1 MRVPD
6 AVNPVNAAY
15 IWIMFGALL
24 IVYAVIA
31 YFFVTV
37 LVRLSARWRLDD
49 EGSGVEEAPE
59 ESAPYGPR
67 PA

>member
-1 MRVPD
+1 
-6 AVNPVNAAY
+6 
-15 IWIMFGALL
+15 
-24 IVYAVIA
+24 VIA
-31 YFFVTV
+31 YFFVVV

-49 EGSGVEEAPE
+49 ESSVVDEAPE